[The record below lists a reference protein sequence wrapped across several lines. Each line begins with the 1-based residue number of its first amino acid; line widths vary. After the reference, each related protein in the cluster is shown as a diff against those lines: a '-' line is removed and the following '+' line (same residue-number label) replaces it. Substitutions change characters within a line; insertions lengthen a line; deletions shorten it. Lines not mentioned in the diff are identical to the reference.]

1 MVRQIPSLIYVR
13 HMRAISLQAK
23 ISEQKAFDFR
33 NRVEF
38 RNVFSNLKTATAC
51 GFKVCLLVRM
61 LIIDIH
67 ADS

>member
-1 MVRQIPSLIYVR
+1 
-13 HMRAISLQAK
+13 MRAISLQAK